1 MSMVETVV
9 RRQPWEV
16 SARLAELQLGPIERL
31 LRVRSVAI
39 SASADAT
46 PFHPANAAGTLAY
59 QHGTFALRDEYCR
72 RRGEDAK
79 HAAAS
84 SAGPRSGG
92 SRRAT
97 SSVSEPVWRLDRP
110 DGVEV
115 IVNDALKI
123 RVIFANVDVACNDD
137 MKPKPRSRKGAGA
150 ERVCVGNLF
159 GSLPEFAPRQPDG
172 WATFYLMVDECGAAE
187 LTRPVVKYNTFS
199 AYIERNYL
207 SNGDDLDHETLSL
220 DDDGDV
226 ADGFDPE
233 VVRK

>member
-9 RRQPWEV
+9 RRDPWEV
-16 SARLAELQLGPIERL
+16 ATRLAELQLGPIERL
-31 LRVRSVAI
+31 LRVSSVAI

-72 RRGEDAK
+72 RRGQDAK
-79 HAAAS
+79 YAPPNG
-84 SAGPRSGG
+84 AGPRSGV

-123 RVIFANVDVACNDD
+123 RVIFANVDVACSDD
-137 MKPKPRSRKGAGA
+137 TKPKPRSRKGAGA

-159 GSLPEFAPRQPDG
+159 GTLPEFAPRQPDG
-172 WATFYLMVDECGAAE
+172 WATFYLMVDDRGAVE
-187 LTRPVVKYNTFS
+187 LTRPVVNHNTFT

-207 SNGDDLDHETLSL
+207 SNGGDLDGAPLTL
-220 DDDGDV
+220 DYDDV

>member
-1 MSMVETVV
+1 MGEFLNTGALAMSMVETVV
-9 RRQPWEV
+9 RREPWEV
-16 SARLAELQLGPIERL
+16 GARLVELQLGPIERL

-59 QHGTFALRDEYCR
+59 QHGTFALRVEFV
-72 RRGEDAK
+72 GE
-79 HAAAS
+79 
-84 SAGPRSGG
+84 
-92 SRRAT
+92 
-97 SSVSEPVWRLDRP
+97 VWRLDRP

-123 RVIFANVDVACNDD
+123 RVVFANVDVACDD
-137 MKPKPRSRKGAGA
+137 AMKPNPRSRKGAGA

-172 WATFYLMVDECGAAE
+172 WATFYLMVDEHGAAE
-187 LTRPVVKYNTFS
+187 LTRPVVKYNTFT

-207 SNGDDLDHETLSL
+207 SNGDDLDREPLALH
-220 DDDGDV
+220 DGDV